1 MPYAC
6 PSVHDLLPTGDAPE
20 EQTLVFKGTESMTF
34 HIYIPYKGCISIF
47 SILEKERKLR
57 IKWGYTEESLTP
69 AVL

>member
-6 PSVHDLLPTGDAPE
+6 PSVHDLLPTGDVLE

-47 SILEKERKLR
+47 SIL
-57 IKWGYTEESLTP
+57 
-69 AVL
+69 